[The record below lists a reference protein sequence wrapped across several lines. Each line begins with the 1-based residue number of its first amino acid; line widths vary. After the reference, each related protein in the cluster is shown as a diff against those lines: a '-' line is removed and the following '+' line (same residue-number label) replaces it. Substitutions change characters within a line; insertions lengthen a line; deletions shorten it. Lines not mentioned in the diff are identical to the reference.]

1 MFSNNPFNMHRAND
15 EVLNESKFL
24 IPEEIPANERTA
36 FHGAAA
42 GAAKDG
48 KTSFSFAGKK
58 YPVTM
63 NKGIANNIADQKE
76 SVGQTAGDH
85 GYYHLQ
91 KAKELA
97 KKDGHDY
104 DKLPQYDRTHDKHK
118 DHYDSRAKKE
128 SVKKEA
134 THATDYFVGHKHA
147 AKAGMGVKVHSKGAD
162 GDNVTISHSDPKKLQ
177 KYVDNHLG
185 GGKIKEVTARS
196 SGYGIRNKVSD
207 MPGVDY
213 SWRDKYKS
221 VASKDAVKRAN
232 AQSDKKRAEY
242 RKKMGMKEDAGIP
255 HKYTVDLHSKDHG
268 SHSSFI
274 KKAQSAG
281 IKGVYSGVNSDG
293 KVKVSLNHH
302 DNSDGGT
309 IHKFLKKH
317 YDKDMTHGNMQTMK
331 TGSSSQKEDTMNE
344 EYSKTN
350 KASMT
355 IKHGY
360 DEGDGPDNKKF
371 AKYINKNTGATVK
384 HHKDGSTMSF
394 HGSDH
399 QIHKALQHHHSDDKK
414 GLGDLNYH
422 KKGKTHSDDHVDGQ
436 HTYKAEGTT
445 FRERL
450 MSIFEND
457 KASHYKSATKPETM
471 DDQLK
476 GAGAKQMKADLTG
489 GDTKAA
495 DMEKQSHVDAAKA
508 GRAGPGTKARTND
521 NKKGDKK
528 AMTSATPVN
537 DPTAKIVRMEAKEL
551 PHQEAID
558 DHKSHAREH
567 KDNRFDNPKT
577 SGKHHMAAYHAH
589 MDAADHL
596 ESGRTK
602 QAKASAEKALEHA
615 KKAKAAGGEDHV
627 GETANILKK
636 HHSAKTEA
644 YGITGNKISSSLLDA
659 IAMVGENYTHEIDVM
674 DDHVKKIVSSAK
686 KAGIKAKIHTMNGPG
701 GGNPV
706 VHIGHKDD
714 DHVHKFLKKH
724 YDPDFKKSDLKHHKI
739 G

>member
-1 MFSNNPFNMHRAND
+1 MFSNNPFNMHRAKV

-24 IPEEIPANERTA
+24 IPEEIPANEKTA

-48 KTSFSFAGKK
+48 KTSFTFAGKK

-63 NKGIANNIADQKE
+63 KKDLANKIADQ
-76 SVGQTAGDH
+76 
-85 GYYHLQ
+85 
-91 KAKELA
+91 
-97 KKDGHDY
+97 
-104 DKLPQYDRTHDKHK
+104 
-118 DHYDSRAKKE
+118 
-128 SVKKEA
+128 KEA
-134 THATDYFVGHKHA
+134 THATDFFVGHKHA
-147 AKAGMGVKVHSKGAD
+147 ERAGMKVKVHSKGPD
-162 GDNVTISHSDPKKLQ
+162 GDNVTVSHADPKKLQ

-185 GGKIKEVTARS
+185 GGKIKEVTTRS
-196 SGYGIRNKVSD
+196 TGWGIRNKVSD

-213 SWRDKYKS
+213 SWRDKYKGS
-221 VASKDAVKRAN
+221 IASKDAVKRAN

-242 RKKMGMKEDAGIP
+242 RKKMGMKEASGIP
-255 HKYTVDLHSKDHG
+255 HKYTVDLYSKDHG

-331 TGSSSQKEDTMNE
+331 TGSSSQKEGTMNE

-422 KKGKTHSDDHVDGQ
+422 KQGKTHSDDHVDGQ

-489 GDTKAA
+489 GDTKPA
-495 DMEKQSHVDAAKA
+495 DMEKQSHADAAKA

-528 AMTSATPVN
+528 AMASPTPIN
-537 DPTAKIVRMEAKEL
+537 DPTAKIV
-551 PHQEAID
+551 
-558 DHKSHAREH
+558 
-567 KDNRFDNPKT
+567 
-577 SGKHHMAAYHAH
+577 
-589 MDAADHL
+589 
-596 ESGRTK
+596 
-602 QAKASAEKALEHA
+602 
-615 KKAKAAGGEDHV
+615 
-627 GETANILKK
+627 
-636 HHSAKTEA
+636 KTES
-644 YGITGNKISSSLLDA
+644 YGISGNKISSNLLDA
-659 IAMVGENYTHEIDVM
+659 ISMVEDMNKVHTVDIDHMTGTAGSHEKKHGITLKKSKNYDNTRGMMGTD
-674 DDHVKKIVSSAK
+674 ATGT
-686 KAGIKAKIHTMNGPG
+686 KANLQKY
-701 GGNPV
+701 
-706 VHIGHKDD
+706 
-714 DHVHKFLKKH
+714 LKKH
-724 YDPDFKKSDLKHHKI
+724 YDGDHKEMHPEI
-739 G
+739 YK

>member
-1 MFSNNPFNMHRAND
+1 MFSNNPFRIHRADN
-15 EVLNESKFL
+15 EVLNESKYL
-24 IPEEIPANERTA
+24 IPEEIPANEKTA

-48 KTSFSFAGKK
+48 KTSFTFAGKK

-63 NKGIANNIADQKE
+63 KKDLARKIADQKE
-76 SVGQTAGDH
+76 
-85 GYYHLQ
+85 
-91 KAKELA
+91 
-97 KKDGHDY
+97 
-104 DKLPQYDRTHDKHK
+104 
-118 DHYDSRAKKE
+118 
-128 SVKKEA
+128 A
-134 THATDYFVGHKHA
+134 THTTNYFVGHKHA
-147 AKAGMGVKVHSKGAD
+147 TKAGMGVKVHSKGAD

-213 SWRDKYKS
+213 SWRDKYKGS
-221 VASKDAVKRAN
+221 AAAKAAVKKAK
-232 AQSDKKRAEY
+232 AQSDAKRAEY
-242 RKKMGMKEDAGIP
+242 RKKMGM
-255 HKYTVDLHSKDHG
+255 
-268 SHSSFI
+268 
-274 KKAQSAG
+274 
-281 IKGVYSGVNSDG
+281 
-293 KVKVSLNHH
+293 
-302 DNSDGGT
+302 
-309 IHKFLKKH
+309 
-317 YDKDMTHGNMQTMK
+317 
-331 TGSSSQKEDTMNE
+331 KEDTMNE

-371 AKYINKNTGATVK
+371 AKHINKNTGATVK

-399 QIHKALQHHHSDDKK
+399 QIHKALQIHHSDDKK

-436 HTYKAEGTT
+436 HSYKAEGTT

-450 MSIFEND
+450 MSIFESD

-489 GDTKAA
+489 GDTKPA
-495 DMEKQSHVDAAKA
+495 DMEKQSHADAAKA
-508 GRAGPGTKARTND
+508 GRAGPGTKARSND

-528 AMTSATPVN
+528 AMTSPTPVN
-537 DPTAKIVRMEAKEL
+537 DPTAKIV
-551 PHQEAID
+551 
-558 DHKSHAREH
+558 
-567 KDNRFDNPKT
+567 
-577 SGKHHMAAYHAH
+577 
-589 MDAADHL
+589 
-596 ESGRTK
+596 
-602 QAKASAEKALEHA
+602 
-615 KKAKAAGGEDHV
+615 
-627 GETANILKK
+627 
-636 HHSAKTEA
+636 KTES
-644 YGITGNKISSSLLDA
+644 YGISGNKISSSLLDA
-659 IAMVGENYTHEIDVM
+659 IAMVGEDYTHEIDVM
-674 DDHVKKIVSSAK
+674 DDHVKKVVSSAK

-724 YDPDFKKSDLKHHKI
+724 YDPDFNKSDLKHHKI
-739 G
+739 R

>member
-1 MFSNNPFNMHRAND
+1 VDVKEKSMFNNNPFNKHRANIK
-15 EVLNESKFL
+15 VLSESKFL

-63 NKGIANNIADQKE
+63 NKGIANNIADQ
-76 SVGQTAGDH
+76 
-85 GYYHLQ
+85 
-91 KAKELA
+91 
-97 KKDGHDY
+97 
-104 DKLPQYDRTHDKHK
+104 
-118 DHYDSRAKKE
+118 
-128 SVKKEA
+128 KEA

-213 SWRDKYKS
+213 SWRDKYKGGI
-221 VASKDAVKRAN
+221 ASKDAVKRAN

-255 HKYTVDLHSKDHG
+255 HKYTVDLYNKDHG

-281 IKGVYSGVNSDG
+281 IKGVYSGVNKDG

-331 TGSSSQKEDTMNE
+331 TGSSSQKEGTMNE

-508 GRAGPGTKARTND
+508 VRAGPGTKARTND

-537 DPTAKIVRMEAKEL
+537 DPTAKIV
-551 PHQEAID
+551 
-558 DHKSHAREH
+558 
-567 KDNRFDNPKT
+567 
-577 SGKHHMAAYHAH
+577 
-589 MDAADHL
+589 
-596 ESGRTK
+596 
-602 QAKASAEKALEHA
+602 
-615 KKAKAAGGEDHV
+615 
-627 GETANILKK
+627 
-636 HHSAKTEA
+636 KTEA
-644 YGITGNKISSSLLDA
+644 YGISGNKISSSLLDA
-659 IAMVGENYTHEIDVM
+659 IAMVGEDYTHEIDVM